1 MTKARPDRRVLPR
14 RVPFMEKCVV
24 EMPSGEP
31 RETTLV
37 NLNMVGGYVASTTT
51 RRPWASGVVLRFKLP
66 PNDIAMALT
75 GIVMWVNDR
84 GPSPGQEVPPGFGVQ
99 FVATSLEDTA
109 ALLRFVED
117 ETPPSRPQVFVS
129 SAPAELLGRIRRR
142 WMA

>member
-1 MTKARPDRRVLPR
+1 VTKARPDRRVLPR

-37 NLNMVGGYVASTTT
+37 NLNMVGGYVASNNSPALGE
-51 RRPWASGVVLRFKLP
+51 RVVLRFKLP

-99 FVATSLEDTA
+99 FVATSLEDAA
-109 ALLRFVED
+109 ALLRFVE
-117 ETPPSRPQVFVS
+117 ENAAKAVP
-129 SAPAELLGRIRRR
+129 
-142 WMA
+142 